1 MKLALIT
8 TVVLSA
14 IATGAESPAPKV
26 EKPIQVAATCF
37 KTGEQSPPASMTKL
51 CFYDCLGSP
60 AAITIPST
68 SICPLTIPR

>member
-1 MKLALIT
+1 MKFALIAS
-8 TVVLSA
+8 VAVLS
-14 IATGAESPAPKV
+14 IATGAKTPTVKT
-26 EKPIQVAATCF
+26 EKPIQVATTCF

-68 SICPLTIPR
+68 SICPLSIQR